1 MGPGGRV
8 MGYGDCVL
16 VERVSRGGGVVR
28 AHNRIQ
34 ELKFW
39 NLQVMDGVLAAL
51 KPEPVLVDE
60 KQRELVTDEKVGFGE
75 PRPSLC
81 GLSSSQLDR
90 SKLHFTSELPSAD
103 EELQEVVWSFY
114 SSVLKASKHP
124 KQGESPSPPIYFTL
138 AFLKLQNGSHV
149 NCYRIFPTLLQ
160 QVIRFWFIEAKK
172 QS

>member
-16 VERVSRGGGVVR
+16 VERVSRGGGVVK
-28 AHNRIQ
+28 ADNRVQ
-34 ELKFW
+34 ELKLW
-39 NLQVMDGVLAAL
+39 NLQVMDDILAAL

-60 KQRELVTDEKVGFGE
+60 KQRELVTDEKVEFGE

-90 SKLHFTSELPSAD
+90 SKLHFASELPSAD
-103 EELQEVVWSFY
+103 EELQELVWSFY
-114 SSVLKASKHP
+114 SSILKASRHQ
-124 KQGESPSPPIYFTL
+124 KQGESPLYFTL

-149 NCYRIFPTLLQ
+149 NCYRTLPTLLQ
-160 QVIRFWFIEAKK
+160 LLVRFWFIEAKK
-172 QS
+172 QL